1 VSAELPMLVAVAPN
15 GARRQRTDH
24 PALPLT
30 PRELAQA
37 ARACLDAGACLL
49 HLHVRDAHARHS
61 LAPEDY
67 RPALAAIRAEVG
79 DALLIQV
86 TSEAAR
92 VYQRDQQLQSLLALQ
107 PESASLA
114 LRELLASEEDV
125 EVSAPVLAQLAAGGT
140 LLQYILYSP
149 AELQR
154 FNQLLADGVLP
165 AGPQFLLF
173 VLGSFDQP
181 AADSR
186 GLGAFLDHLGAE
198 QQWMCCAFGQ
208 AESSIMGAVARAG
221 GHARVGFENNLLGPD
236 GLPVADNAAL
246 VRLAVEQARA
256 AGRRPAT
263 AAEARQLLRGGIT
276 GLARARATSPAPYPP
291 APARRPENP

>member
-1 VSAELPMLVAVAPN
+1 MSADQPILVAVAPN
-15 GARRQRTDH
+15 GARRQRADH

-30 PRELAQA
+30 PRELART

-49 HLHVRDAHARHS
+49 HLHVRDAQARHS

-92 VYQRDQQLQSLLALQ
+92 VYQRDEQLQSLLALQ

-114 LRELLASEEDV
+114 LRELLANAEDV
-125 EVSAPVLAQLAAGGT
+125 AVSAPVLSQLAAAGT

-154 FNQLLADGVLP
+154 FNQLVSDGVLP
-165 AGPQFLLF
+165 RGPHFLLF
-173 VLGSFDQP
+173 VLGRFDQP
-181 AADSR
+181 ATDSG
-186 GLGAFLDHLGAE
+186 GLGAFLDHLGAG
-198 QQWMCCAFGQ
+198 QHWMCCAFGQ
-208 AESSIMGAVARAG
+208 AESSIMGAVAHAG
-221 GHARVGFENNLLGPD
+221 GHARVGFENNVLGPD
-236 GLPVADNAAL
+236 GRPVADNAAL

-263 AAEARQLLRGGIT
+263 AAEARQLLQCGIN
-276 GLARARATSPAPYPP
+276 GPGRARATNPAPSPP
-291 APARRPENP
+291 APARRRENP